1 MSCCSD
7 TVVIHG
13 GYEPLSQRLL
23 NYGKDAYSDVVSRQ
37 RVVMWVFVFYDE
49 NDQCPT
55 CKQAFSDM
63 FAWFNKYHLFDDPV
77 RCVRTVIEPSALIA
91 AINRA
96 IPARISGLTILFPL
110 NFI

>member
-37 RVVMWVFVFYDE
+37 RVV
-49 NDQCPT
+49 
-55 CKQAFSDM
+55 
-63 FAWFNKYHLFDDPV
+63 
-77 RCVRTVIEPSALIA
+77 
-91 AINRA
+91 
-96 IPARISGLTILFPL
+96 
-110 NFI
+110 